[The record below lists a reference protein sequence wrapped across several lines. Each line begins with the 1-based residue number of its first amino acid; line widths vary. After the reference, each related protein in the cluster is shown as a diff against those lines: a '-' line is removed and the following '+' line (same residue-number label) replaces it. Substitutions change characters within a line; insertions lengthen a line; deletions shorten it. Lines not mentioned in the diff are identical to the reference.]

1 VLALTEGTGPP
12 LAIVLR
18 TLYDLVAMENP
29 TRKTTILVVDDEPE
43 IRKLVSAMLSTTGY
57 SIILADTGEQAIK
70 LFRKQ
75 PNAIDLLLADV
86 VAPGMAGPT
95 LADQLTE
102 LKPDLKVLFMSGYD
116 SRQVVQKYVVEK
128 GYMLLTKP
136 FTVKQL
142 EEKVAEALKGS
153 RASRSG
159 GLS

>member
-1 VLALTEGTGPP
+1 
-12 LAIVLR
+12 
-18 TLYDLVAMENP
+18 MENAS
-29 TRKTTILVVDDEPE
+29 RKTTILVVDDEPE
-43 IRKLVSAMLSTTGY
+43 IRKLVSAMLTVQGY
-57 SIILADTGEQAIK
+57 NIILADTGEQAVK

-75 PNAIDLLLADV
+75 LNSIDLLLADV

-136 FTVKQL
+136 FTVQQL
-142 EEKVAEALKGS
+142 EEKVSEALKGS
-153 RASRSG
+153 KALRTG
-159 GLS
+159 G